1 MTRQMDPY
9 QDWDASQWAG
19 RSADELPAPPTQQA
33 RWNKFQWVGDQG
45 GGGGRAWRRPQ
56 DMPEGEA
63 GFSGFRHNPS
73 VQHWAGGGIA

>member
-1 MTRQMDPY
+1 VTRQMDPY

-19 RSADELPAPPTQQA
+19 RAADELPEPRPEQG

-45 GGGGRAWRRPQ
+45 RGSGRAWRRPQ